1 MSHYKSNLRDIEFNL
16 FEVLRRQDLLG
27 QPPYPELD
35 EETARGILGE
45 LERLATGPLAE
56 SFADAD
62 RNPPVFDP
70 ATHSV
75 RIPESLR
82 KSYRAFM
89 DAEYY
94 RMSLPAELGGT
105 ESPRSLHWAMAE
117 LILGSNPAI
126 WMYASGHTM
135 GRVLWDLGTADQ
147 KRFAAQAIER
157 EWGATMVLTEPDA
170 GSDVGAGRTRAIE
183 QPDGILAHRGRQAVH
198 HQRRARPGGQ
208 HLPPRA
214 GPAGRPRPGHQGA
227 VDVPRA
233 QVPGR
238 LGRDAGRA

>member
-35 EETARGILGE
+35 EQTVRGVLDE
-45 LERLATGPLAE
+45 LERMATGPLAE

-89 DAEYY
+89 DAEWY
-94 RMSLPAELGGT
+94 RLSLPAELGGT
-105 ESPRSLHWAMAE
+105 EAPRSLNWAMAE
-117 LILGSNPAI
+117 LILGSNPAV

-135 GRVLWDLGTADQ
+135 ARVLWDLGTAEQ
-147 KRFAAQAIER
+147 KRFAEQAVER

-170 GSDVGAGRTRAIE
+170 GSDVG
-183 QPDGILAHRGRQAVH
+183 P
-198 HQRRARPGGQ
+198 ARPG
-208 HLPPRA
+208 PSSSRT
-214 GPAGRPRPGHQGA
+214 GPGTSRGSSASSPAPNTT
-227 VDVPRA
+227 
-233 QVPGR
+233 
-238 LGRDAGRA
+238 

>member
-35 EETARGILGE
+35 EETVRGILSE
-45 LERLATGPLAE
+45 LERMATGPLAE

-70 ATHSV
+70 ATGSV

-89 DAEYY
+89 DAEWY
-94 RMSLPAELGGT
+94 RLSLPAELGGT
-105 ESPRSLHWAMAE
+105 EAPRSLNWAMAE
-117 LILGSNPAI
+117 LILGSNPAV

-135 GRVLWDLGTADQ
+135 GRVLWDLGTADH
-147 KRFAAQAIER
+147 
-157 EWGATMVLTEPDA
+157 VLAPST
-170 GSDVGAGRTRAIE
+170 G
-183 QPDGILAHRGRQAVH
+183 
-198 HQRRARPGGQ
+198 
-208 HLPPRA
+208 
-214 GPAGRPRPGHQGA
+214 
-227 VDVPRA
+227 
-233 QVPGR
+233 
-238 LGRDAGRA
+238 

>member
-27 QPPYPELD
+27 QPPYPDLD
-35 EETARGILGE
+35 EETARGILDE

-94 RMSLPAELGGT
+94 RLSLPAELGGT
-105 ESPRSLHWAMAE
+105 GAPRSLNWAMAE
-117 LILGSNPAI
+117 LILGSNPAV
-126 WMYASGHTM
+126 WMYGAGPMFAGVIHRN
-135 GRVLWDLGTADQ
+135 GNERDKKIAQHIVDQ
-147 KRFAAQAIER
+147 G
-157 EWGATMVLTEPDA
+157 WLTTMVLTEPDA
-170 GSDVGAGRTRAIE
+170 GSDVGAGRTKATPNDDGTWNIE
-183 QPDGILAHRGRQAVH
+183 GVKRFITSAEGDLSDNIV
-198 HQRRARPGGQ
+198 QRNGNP
-208 HLPPRA
+208 
-214 GPAGRPRPGHQGA
+214 
-227 VDVPRA
+227 
-233 QVPGR
+233 
-238 LGRDAGRA
+238 